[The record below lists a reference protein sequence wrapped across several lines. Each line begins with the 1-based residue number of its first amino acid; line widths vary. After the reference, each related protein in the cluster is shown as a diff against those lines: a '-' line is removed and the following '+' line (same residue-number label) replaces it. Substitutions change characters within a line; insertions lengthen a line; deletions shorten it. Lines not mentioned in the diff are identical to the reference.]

1 MKKQALRQKA
11 IKNLQTLEDVKKQD
25 NVIDVRIDMLIE

>member
-11 IKNLQTLEDVKKQD
+11 IKNLQKLEDVKKQD